1 MKRLFTLV
9 LVLVLSLC
17 LAACENEESG
27 KKEAKEEQKNQQEQ
41 KQEEKKDTPAP
52 ANSKEVKKQS
62 EDEMLAE
69 EMRHVIEV
77 LAYGEPD
84 IYIALGKAIP
94 SGETGVD
101 VLRIT
106 QNGMEYCMDMPE
118 LKEWIT
124 AVYADELPKLDS
136 DVFKSEKYKAME
148 YTISFREKDDKT
160 DGYQYEVVGEWK

>member
-9 LVLVLSLC
+9 LVLLLSLC
-17 LAACENEESG
+17 LSACENEESG
-27 KKEAKEEQKNQQEQ
+27 KKEAKKEQKN
-41 KQEEKKDTPAP
+41 QEEKKDTPAP
-52 ANSKEVKKQS
+52 ANSKEEKKQS

-77 LAYGEPD
+77 IAYGEPD
-84 IYIALGKAIP
+84 IYIALGEAIR

-118 LKEWIT
+118 LKEWVT
-124 AVYADELPKLDS
+124 DMYGDELAKFEN
-136 DVFKSEKYKAME
+136 DVFKSDKYKAME
-148 YTISFREKDDKT
+148 YMISFREKDDKT

>member
-17 LAACENEESG
+17 LSACANEESG

-41 KQEEKKDTPAP
+41 KQKDTPAP
-52 ANSKEVKKQS
+52 ANSKEEKKQS

-94 SGETGVD
+94 SGETEVD

-124 AVYADELPKLDS
+124 DLYMDELSKFDR

-148 YTISFREKDDKT
+148 YMISFREKDDKT